1 MSPRKWTLVLLSL
14 GVVLPAFFWPLW
26 AQNVPTLRIR
36 EEESRE
42 HFKRGLTFYNAGQ
55 YMAAREFFYKAL
67 NRVAYFHLARRYL
80 GDAHY
85 YAGEWNSALE
95 QWEFLDRNSQGAYP
109 LIRMRSDL
117 LRFQLNG
124 FRNAGPYIHFK
135 SFGPADFSE
144 YTVRRPVDTAVDEA
158 SNVYFLFGE
167 SANVVVSN
175 PGSTVFRQFRGG
187 LFDRLKTPSSMAL
200 LGELLFV
207 ADFAADRIRVFD
219 LTGSEVQSFGGNGG
233 KDGELRGPAGVL
245 ATQQAVYV
253 SDSGNRRIQKYD
265 RSGKFLLKFQT
276 EHSGVFTPAGLAW
289 HDGRIYA
296 ADRAGRI
303 VIFDEDGN
311 FLEHMESQHLK
322 SPRGISAGAG
332 RLIVADETSG
342 VLFYDFQEK
351 SWSKLEVRT
360 NEDAELVW
368 NRPFSARVDTNGG
381 LYVAEAGS
389 GKVHVLMPEALRIS
403 NLECRLERVDTASFP
418 DVALFFRTRNRLG
431 NPLPGLT
438 RSEIRVYEND
448 RFLRGINTKNM
459 EPYQNRTNLVL
470 IQEESQF
477 FSDEDNRRILEG
489 VIGQVIAPIRISDRI
504 RVLRASE
511 SSRMVYEGL
520 QRRAIVRAMSEGEQS
535 ANPVTG
541 KALFDGISHL
551 VPALGPRA
559 VILFSA
565 GETGDIFR
573 QYPRDRVEYYARAH
587 GIPVYVVSF
596 SMSGQDEL
604 RELATATGGEWIN
617 AYDQKQMQALYERI
631 RATKDPRYVITYRS
645 QITPDLIGRY
655 IDVRVDVNHQGMAG
669 SAEGGYFVPGEG
681 K

>member
-1 MSPRKWTLVLLSL
+1 MSPGKWTLVLLSAA
-14 GVVLPAFFWPLW
+14 VVLPGFFWPLL

-95 QWEFLDRNSQGAYP
+95 QWEFLDKNSQGAYP

-135 SFGPADFSE
+135 SFGPADFGD
-144 YTVRRPVDTAVDEA
+144 YAARRPVDTAIDEA
-158 SNVYFLFGE
+158 SNLYFLFGE

-175 PGSTVFRQFRGG
+175 AGATVFRQFRGG

-200 LGELLFV
+200 SGSHLFV
-207 ADFAADRIRVFD
+207 ADFAADRVRVFD
-219 LTGSEVQSFGGNGG
+219 LSGSEVFSFGGNGG
-233 KDGELRGPAGVL
+233 KDGELRGPAGILV
-245 ATQQAVYV
+245 TDQAIYV

-265 RSGKFLLKFQT
+265 RQGKFLLKFQT
-276 EHSGVFTPAGLAW
+276 EQSGVFTPAGLALYE
-289 HDGRIYA
+289 GRIYA
-296 ADRAGRI
+296 ADRAGR
-303 VIFDEDGN
+303 VVLFDEDGN
-311 FLEHMESQHLK
+311 FIEHMESPHLK

-332 RLIVADETSG
+332 RLIVADETTG
-342 VLFYDFQEK
+342 VLFYDFLEK
-351 SWSKLEVRT
+351 RWSRLEVRT
-360 NEDAELVW
+360 NDDAELVW
-368 NRPFSARVDTNGG
+368 NRVFSARVDTNGV

-438 RSEIRVYEND
+438 RNEIRVYEND
-448 RFLRGINTKNM
+448 RFLRGINTKNL

-470 IQEESQF
+470 VQEESPF
-477 FSDEDNRRILEG
+477 FSDEENRRILES
-489 VIGQVIAPIRISDRI
+489 VIGQLVAPIRISDRI

-520 QRRAIVRAMSEGEQS
+520 QRRAIVRAMSEGEHTT
-535 ANPVTG
+535 APVTD

-551 VPALGPRA
+551 VTALGPRA
-559 VILFSA
+559 LVLFSA
-565 GETGDIFR
+565 GEGGEIFR

-596 SMSGQDEL
+596 SSSGQEEMK
-604 RELATATGGEWIN
+604 ELAQNTGGALIN
-617 AYDQKQMQALYERI
+617 AYDQKEVQGLYERI
-631 RATKDPRYVITYRS
+631 RSARDPRYVITYRS

-655 IDVRVDVNHQGMAG
+655 IDIRVDVDHQGMVG
-669 SAEGGYFVPGEG
+669 SAEGGYFVPGQG
-681 K
+681 N